1 MSENT
6 RQDPRTDPVD
16 PTVDDR
22 RDPVDPTVDDR
33 SPGDG
38 DLVDHT
44 DTGAPVAATSHPV
57 DTDRERTDI
66 RQGDVQRDPS
76 SERVR
81 HDPSTGPGAS
91 TEWNAYPGLLP
102 DDDLGGYQRRWDEIQ
117 VRFIDEPRQSVR
129 EADGLVDEVTSR
141 IAERFTRS
149 RQDFDERWET
159 DNEPTTEELRQALQR
174 YRDFFKRLV
183 ST

>member
-6 RQDPRTDPVD
+6 RHDTRPDPVD
-16 PTVDDR
+16 PTVDER
-22 RDPVDPTVDDR
+22 SRDGGDP
-33 SPGDG
+33 
-38 DLVDHT
+38 VDHT
-44 DTGAPVAATSHPV
+44 DSPLAATSHPV
-57 DTDRERTDI
+57 DTERDSLDASPGDI
-66 RQGDVQRDPS
+66 PRDPS

-81 HDPSTGPGAS
+81 SETEASTGPGAS
-91 TEWNAYPGLLP
+91 TQWNAHPGLLP
-102 DDDLGGYQRRWDEIQ
+102 DDDLDGYQQRWDDIQ

-129 EADGLVDEVTSR
+129 EADELVDEVTRR
-141 IAERFTRS
+141 IAERFTSS
-149 RQDFDERWET
+149 RKDFEERWET